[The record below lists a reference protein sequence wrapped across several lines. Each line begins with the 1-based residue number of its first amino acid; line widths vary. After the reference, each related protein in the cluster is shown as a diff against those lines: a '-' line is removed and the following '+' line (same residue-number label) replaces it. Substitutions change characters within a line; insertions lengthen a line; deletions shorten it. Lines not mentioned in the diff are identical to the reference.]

1 MHSLRVQA
9 DALFSSVSFSS
20 PPQPPLQPQ
29 SQGQGQGGAAAAPHS
44 SIPTNLQGARRL
56 FYDAPLRQQGE
67 EGGRVW
73 GNRDLA
79 WLRRRMPHVPLAS
92 LLKLVAE

>member
-9 DALFSSVSFSS
+9 DALFSSFSS
-20 PPQPPLQPQ
+20 PPPPLQPQ
-29 SQGQGQGGAAAAPHS
+29 SQGQGGAASHS
-44 SIPTNLQGARRL
+44 STTSTSSSMQGTRRL

-73 GNRDLA
+73 GKRDLA